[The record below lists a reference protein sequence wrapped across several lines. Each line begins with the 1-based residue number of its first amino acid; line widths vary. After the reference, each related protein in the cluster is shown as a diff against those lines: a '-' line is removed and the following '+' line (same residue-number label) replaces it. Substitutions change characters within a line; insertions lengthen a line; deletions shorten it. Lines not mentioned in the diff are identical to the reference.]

1 MKISAI
7 LDTMEQLFRM
17 ERQIPTKQTAIE
29 LALQELTDPECK
41 GYKLT
46 IGRQRVAAAEAEA
59 KAHQAQMDELA
70 TTIPADTSLLL
81 LCEYVAENRLKRED
95 LVAAITKAST
105 ATTVAKEAKVGWR
118 DRAAGAPSQQ
128 AIQAKQTLEKAT
140 LALQTFEKCVA
151 PIETFVKQEQ
161 ERESEREE
169 YDAWLTSGMEGPTPA
184 LIKRTE
190 AKWLAEC
197 LEGCDSIP
205 IPKPTEASSKHRVR
219 FSP

>member
-17 ERQIPTKQTAIE
+17 ERQIPAKQANIE
-29 LALQELTDPECK
+29 LALQELKEPECK

-46 IGRQRVAAAEAEA
+46 IGRQRVAAAEQEL
-59 KAHQAQMDELA
+59 KVHRAQMDELA

-81 LCEYVAENRLKRED
+81 LCEYTAENRLKRED
-95 LVAAITKAST
+95 LVAAVTKAST

-118 DRAAGAPSQQ
+118 DRASGAPSQQ
-128 AIQAKQTLEKAT
+128 AVQAKQALEKAT
-140 LALQTFEKCVA
+140 QALTDFEARVA
-151 PIETFVKQEQ
+151 PVEVFLREEQKREQ
-161 ERESEREE
+161 EREEF
-169 YDAWLTSGMEGPTPA
+169 DAWLLKGMEGPAPS
-184 LIKRTE
+184 LLRRIE

-205 IPKPTEASSKHRVR
+205 IPTVASNKPRVR
-219 FSP
+219 FSL

>member
-1 MKISAI
+1 MKISAM

-17 ERQIPTKQTAIE
+17 ERQIPAKQTAIE

-46 IGRQRVAAAEAEA
+46 IGRQRVAAAEQEL
-59 KAHQAQMDELA
+59 KTHRRKMDELA
-70 TTIPADTSLLL
+70 GTIPAESSCLLM
-81 LCEYVAENRLKRED
+81 CEYVAENRLKRED
-95 LVAAITKAST
+95 FTAAITKAT
-105 ATTVAKEAKVGWR
+105 GAITVAKEAKVGWR

-140 LALQTFEKCVA
+140 QDLQTFEKCVE

-161 ERESEREE
+161 EREAEREE
-169 YDAWLTSGMEGPTPA
+169 YDAWLTSGMEGPTPG
-184 LIKRTE
+184 LIRRTE

-197 LEGCDSIP
+197 LEGCVAIP
-205 IPKPTEASSKHRVR
+205 IPKAASSKPRVR
-219 FSP
+219 FAQ